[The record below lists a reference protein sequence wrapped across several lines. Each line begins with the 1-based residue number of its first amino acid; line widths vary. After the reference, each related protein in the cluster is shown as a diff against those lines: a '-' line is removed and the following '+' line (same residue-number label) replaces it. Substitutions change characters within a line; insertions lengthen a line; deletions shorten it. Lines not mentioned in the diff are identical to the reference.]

1 METVKCNGNRFIHT
15 TVSVNIHKPLP
26 PEKKKK
32 LTFCLICRFYNIT
45 YLLKLANTAQ
55 ITSFVDPFI
64 DSISKSMSD
73 NSRNLLVANS

>member
-32 LTFCLICRFYNIT
+32 INILFNLSVLQYNLFIETSKYSPDYIICR
-45 YLLKLANTAQ
+45 
-55 ITSFVDPFI
+55 SFH
-64 DSISKSMSD
+64 
-73 NSRNLLVANS
+73 